1 MKLCPNC
8 KTELDD
14 NARFCLRC
22 MTSLDDKEQIPSPA
36 RKAHRWPLV
45 LLCLLGVVALVITIV
60 IVNRDPSTTPKETNA
75 TTTENSPSVN
85 PTEDQEP
92 TTENPTTEAPAPE
105 ETATV
110 SHTADGVTY
119 TYRAATKED
128 LPTAI
133 GLDNY
138 YILIQ
143 VEGSPSDGTY
153 YIPSFVGDDM
163 SALVIAVGDGAFAGT
178 NAQAIDLGY
187 TVRYVLG
194 NAFGGYALT
203 DLHLHDDVYIDEAAF
218 SGCTESLTIHCPAY
232 LDNTQ
237 GVLWPD
243 LATDYGFQWQDAII

>member
-22 MTSLDDKEQIPSPA
+22 MTSLEDKEQIPPPA

-153 YIPSFVGDDM
+153 YIPSFVGSDM
-163 SALVIAVGDGAFAGT
+163 SASVIAVGDGAFAGT

-187 TVRYVLG
+187 TVRYVWG

-218 SGCTESLTIHCPAY
+218 SGCTESLTIHCPVY

-237 GVLWPD
+237 GVLWSD
-243 LATDYGFQWQDAII
+243 LAADYGFRWQDAMI

>member
-8 KTELDD
+8 KAELDD

-22 MTSLDDKEQIPSPA
+22 MTALDDKEQIPPPA

-45 LLCLLGVVALVITIV
+45 LLCVLVVVALVITIV
-60 IVNRDPSTTPKETNA
+60 ILNRDPSATTPKETNA
-75 TTTENSPSVN
+75 TTTENSSSVN
-85 PTEDQEP
+85 PTEEQEP
-92 TTENPTTEAPAPE
+92 IPENPTPEAPE
-105 ETATV
+105 DTATV
-110 SHTADGVTY
+110 SHTVDGVTY

-138 YILIQ
+138 YVLIH
-143 VEGSPSDGTY
+143 VEGISSDGTY
-153 YIPSFVGDDM
+153 YIPSFVGNDM

-187 TVRYVLG
+187 TVRYVWG

-218 SGCTESLTIHCPAY
+218 SGCTESLTIRCPAY
-232 LDNTQ
+232 LYNTE

-243 LATDYGFQWQDAII
+243 LAANYGFHWQDAII

>member
-22 MTSLDDKEQIPSPA
+22 MTSLDDKEQISPPA
-36 RKAHRWPLV
+36 RKVHRWPLV
-45 LLCLLGVVALVITIV
+45 LLCLLGVVTLVITIV
-60 IVNRDPSTTPKETNA
+60 ILNMDPSTKPPKETNA
-75 TTTENSPSVN
+75 ATTEDSPLIN
-85 PTEDQEP
+85 PTESQKP
-92 TTENPTTEAPAPE
+92 VPE
-105 ETATV
+105 DVPTV
-110 SHTADGVTY
+110 SHTVDGVTY

-138 YILIQ
+138 YVLIH
-143 VEGSPSDGTY
+143 VEGTPSDGTY

-194 NAFGGYALT
+194 SAFGGYALT

-218 SGCTESLTIHCPAY
+218 SGCTETLTIHCPAY